1 MVNTSTNYSDDNALR
16 EALANINVD
25 RTLHEVYGLFYGC
38 MAAPNVA
45 EPAQYLAMI
54 CDGDHTAAASAEEAA
69 GVLDNLMSLWNFIA
83 RWKPDEEPFY
93 FPDVAYSATTQ
104 GLQQRMADDLSLIN
118 YFISGLKLGGT
129 EENDFDDDAVDA
141 MHALAEAATLIQ
153 KQIESKKTSDVK
165 TTTELID
172 DLEDFM
178 ADSIARVSIG
188 LKGAKH

>member
-1 MVNTSTNYSDDNALR
+1 MVNTSSNYSDDNALR
-16 EALANINVD
+16 EALNNVNAD
-25 RTLHEVYGLFYGC
+25 RTLHEIYGLFYGC

-54 CDGDHTAAASAEEAA
+54 FEDDHAAAASAAEATS
-69 GVLDNLMSLWNFIA
+69 VQDNLMSLWNFIA

-93 FPDVAYSATTQ
+93 FPDMEYPATRR
-104 GLQQRMADDLSLIN
+104 GLQQRMVDDLSLIN
-118 YFISGLKLGGT
+118 YFITGLKLGGT
-129 EENDFDDDAVDA
+129 DGNDFDDDAIDA
-141 MHALAEAATLIQ
+141 MHALTEATTLLQ
-153 KQIESKKTSDVK
+153 KQIESKKTADLK

>member
-16 EALANINVD
+16 EALASVNAD

-45 EPAQYLAMI
+45 EPAQYLATI
-54 CDGDHTAAASAEEAA
+54 CDGDHTAAASASEAA

-93 FPDVAYSATTQ
+93 FPDVAYPATTQ

-129 EENDFDDDAVDA
+129 EENDFDDDAIDA
-141 MHALAEAATLIQ
+141 MHALAEAATLLQ
-153 KQIESKKTSDVK
+153 KQIEYKKTSDLK
-165 TTTELID
+165 TATELID

>member
-16 EALANINVD
+16 EALANVNAD
-25 RTLHEVYGLFYGC
+25 RTLHEIYGLFYGC

-45 EPAQYLAMI
+45 EPAQYLATI
-54 CDGDHTAAASAEEAA
+54 FDGDHTAAASAAESAD
-69 GVLDNLMSLWNFIA
+69 VLDNLMSLWNFIA

-93 FPDVAYSATTQ
+93 FPDVAYPATTQ
-104 GLQQRMADDLSLIN
+104 GLQQRMADDQLLIN

-129 EENDFDDDAVDA
+129 EENDFDDDAIDA
-141 MHALAEAATLIQ
+141 MHALAEAATLLQ
-153 KQIESKKTSDVK
+153 KQIESKKTSDLK

-172 DLEDFM
+172 DLEDFI